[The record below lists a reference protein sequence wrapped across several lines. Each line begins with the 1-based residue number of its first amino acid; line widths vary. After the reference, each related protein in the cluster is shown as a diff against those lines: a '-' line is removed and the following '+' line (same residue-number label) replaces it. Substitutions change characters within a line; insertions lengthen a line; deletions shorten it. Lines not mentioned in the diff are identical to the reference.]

1 MPNFPPPGMP
11 APTLPPG
18 GPNGNYPPYP
28 PPGMHF
34 PPPQGFAG
42 SPMPPMPPP
51 TLQAG
56 SPPGPPGMYPPPPQ
70 RGAPG
75 LGYSGSPGQGMPS
88 LPTRPTGPGGMQQDN
103 GFVRPVQTTA
113 VFVGGI
119 PNGITDPILQGLLQ
133 TCGPVHKINRV
144 KGPSGKPQ
152 AFGFAE
158 FEDPE
163 VVLRCLKCVNG
174 VELPDITPEG
184 RRQGIKK
191 TLTVKADEKTRSFLA
206 EYEKSSMRMESD
218 DQVDTAA
225 RERVSN
231 IVRALNDPTAD
242 LVAIIGQS
250 AAPDVE
256 NPKNLSDPYEVP
268 EHLRDLDEQE
278 LPENQRAVVMDSIA
292 MFRDRNAMREAEK
305 RKQEEQREAARM
317 AHLQQSR
324 SAAGPSQQ
332 APSPSTSQPP
342 GMRQWGSRQEP
353 DRDAVRP
360 IGDGPQAYNKPVG
373 FAKAQTLEG
382 KGEGER
388 TDEEEEEL
396 RQQTRR
402 KRLDQELRDVSQWSR
417 WPRLEC

>member
-1 MPNFPPPGMP
+1 MF
-11 APTLPPG
+11 
-18 GPNGNYPPYP
+18 Y
-28 PPGMHF
+28 
-34 PPPQGFAG
+34 
-42 SPMPPMPPP
+42 
-51 TLQAG
+51 QA
-56 SPPGPPGMYPPPPQ
+56 PPPPQ

-75 LGYSGSPGQGMPS
+75 LGYGGGAGGPLPIGGGLPGGSPASAPG
-88 LPTRPTGPGGMQQDN
+88 LPTRPSGHGPGPGGMQRDN
-103 GFVRPVQTTA
+103 GFVKQVKTTA

-174 VELPDITPEG
+174 VELPDISPEG

-218 DQVDTAA
+218 DQVDASA

-231 IVRALNDPTAD
+231 IVKALNDPSAD

-256 NPKNLSDPYEVP
+256 NPKNLADPYEVP

-292 MFRDRNAMREAEK
+292 MFRDRNALRETEK

-317 AHLQQSR
+317 AQLQQSR
-324 SAAGPSQQ
+324 SAAPAAPAGPSQGSAAQ
-332 APSPSTSQPP
+332 SFAASQPG

-353 DRDAVRP
+353 EREVAARP

-373 FAKAQTLEG
+373 FAKAQTLEV

-396 RQQTRR
+396 RLQARR
-402 KRLDQELRDVSQWSR
+402 KRLDQELREVSLCGFHAVRSIAETY
-417 WPRLEC
+417 PP